1 MGQSKSPAEQLTDF
15 LNFIDSCIQEYRL
28 AYGAVNDEDKRL
40 QDMIHEMEFAVDKA
54 ERNRVATKLQRS
66 RRTRRENKDIVMRNE
81 LIVEFFE
88 ESANKKV
95 LNQMRQLLGRQ
106 RREEEF
112 LQSERTYKPRMKGE

>member
-40 QDMIHEMEFAVDKA
+40 QDLIHEMEFAADKA

-66 RRTRRENKDIVMRNE
+66 RRTRRDNKDIVICNK

>member
-40 QDMIHEMEFAVDKA
+40 QDLIHEMEFAADKA

-66 RRTRRENKDIVMRNE
+66 RRTRRENKDIVMRNK

>member
-1 MGQSKSPAEQLTDF
+1 MGQSKSPAGQLTDF
-15 LNFIDSCIQEYRL
+15 LNFIDSCIQEYRF

-40 QDMIHEMEFAVDKA
+40 QDLIHEMEFAADKA

-66 RRTRRENKDIVMRNE
+66 RRTRRENKDIVMRNK